1 MQSSTRRKVPLVT
14 RSQYDNTAQKLDQL
28 HDVEGFAET
37 FLDDGAPPAPGTRF
51 RQPRLAAI
59 LEHLARHGLEDFYR
73 GELAR
78 SVVHDLERAGS
89 PLRLTDLEACR
100 ARDVDPLSVNVA
112 GNQISNLPA
121 PTQGLASLILLAVY
135 DRVRADKA
143 DGFNFVHR
151 LVESTKQA
159 FLIRDAHITDPS
171 YMSVR
176 PDDFLTDQSLDAL
189 AQKIDHARAAPW
201 PAQSSGGDTVWLAAA
216 DRHGR
221 VVSFIQSIFFE
232 FGSGLVLPDSGI
244 CWQNR
249 GTSFNLDPAHRNAL
263 APGRY
268 PFHTIQPALAYLADG
283 RVMAYGTMGGEGQ
296 SQTQAAI
303 FTRHVF
309 YGQDLQQAVTAPRW
323 LLGRTWGE
331 NTTSLK
337 LESRFDDATLA
348 ALTTAGH
355 DVEVVEPFSAM
366 MGHAGALTL
375 SADGIF
381 SGAADPRSDGSVAG
395 F

>member
-1 MQSSTRRKVPLVT
+1 MI
-14 RSQYDNTAQKLDQL
+14 A
-28 HDVEGFAET
+28 
-37 FLDDGAPPAPGTRF
+37 
-51 RQPRLAAI
+51 
-59 LEHLARHGLEDFYR
+59 
-73 GELAR
+73 
-78 SVVHDLERAGS
+78 
-89 PLRLTDLEACR
+89 
-100 ARDVDPLSVNVA
+100 
-112 GNQISNLPA
+112 
-121 PTQGLASLILLAVY
+121 
-135 DRVRADKA
+135 
-143 DGFNFVHR
+143 
-151 LVESTKQA
+151 
-159 FLIRDAHITDPS
+159 
-171 YMSVR
+171 
-176 PDDFLTDQSLDAL
+176 
-189 AQKIDHARAAPW
+189 
-201 PAQSSGGDTVWLAAA
+201 AAA

-296 SQTQAAI
+296 PQTQAAI

>member
-1 MQSSTRRKVPLVT
+1 MARAIFRR
-14 RSQYDNTAQKLDQL
+14 
-28 HDVEGFAET
+28 
-37 FLDDGAPPAPGTRF
+37 
-51 RQPRLAAI
+51 
-59 LEHLARHGLEDFYR
+59 RHGLAR
-73 GELAR
+73 GGGPAR
-78 SVVHDLERAGS
+78 PCGQFH
-89 PLRLTDLEACR
+89 P
-100 ARDVDPLSVNVA
+100 
-112 GNQISNLPA
+112 
-121 PTQGLASLILLAVY
+121 
-135 DRVRADKA
+135 K
-143 DGFNFVHR
+143 H
-151 LVESTKQA
+151 
-159 FLIRDAHITDPS
+159 
-171 YMSVR
+171 
-176 PDDFLTDQSLDAL
+176 
-189 AQKIDHARAAPW
+189 
-201 PAQSSGGDTVWLAAA
+201 
-216 DRHGR
+216 
-221 VVSFIQSIFFE
+221 FFE
-232 FGSGLVLPDSGI
+232 FGSGLVLPASGI

-249 GTSFNLDPAHRNAL
+249 GTSFNLDPAHLNAL

-283 RVMAYGTMGGEGQ
+283 RIMAYGTMGGEGQ
-296 SQTQAAI
+296 PQTQAAL

-309 YGQDLQQAVTAPRW
+309 YGPDLQQAVTAPRW

-375 SADGIF
+375 SADGIL